1 MWTQSKCHCWCC
13 CFCLFSHNYGAS
25 LNTYK
30 PLGKEEN
37 LAEEREKFLVVPWK
51 GIVVFDEAISSNF
64 RPESDRKCHFYCI
77 RATVEIG
84 ILCVLFVNII
94 ILQINWK
101 WVKNEQESTQQMF
114 HLSIMW
120 MWVLL
125 ARLVNVIPTEHKIYK
140 RFSFSFSL
148 ILVNL
153 IHGVCVVCQTE
164 STTSA
169 ISETFR
175 LFDLI
180 GWINK
185 IHYIN
190 KLYLCGNLKGDYMLH
205 STTAAWASTNKALN
219 EKDFKPSAHYYCL
232 DGWFLRFGSFLS

>member
-1 MWTQSKCHCWCC
+1 MSFLLHPGHCWNWYFLCIVCKYHNIIDQLEMSEKRTGKHTANVSFVDYVIVSVACSIGKCHP
-13 CFCLFSHNYGAS
+13 H
-25 LNTYK
+25 
-30 PLGKEEN
+30 
-37 LAEEREKFLVVPWK
+37 R
-51 GIVVFDEAISSNF
+51 
-64 RPESDRKCHFYCI
+64 
-77 RATVEIG
+77 
-84 ILCVLFVNII
+84 
-94 ILQINWK
+94 
-101 WVKNEQESTQQMF
+101 TQ
-114 HLSIMW
+114 
-120 MWVLL
+120 
-125 ARLVNVIPTEHKIYK
+125 NTEHKIYK

-205 STTAAWASTNKALN
+205 STTAA
-219 EKDFKPSAHYYCL
+219 
-232 DGWFLRFGSFLS
+232 